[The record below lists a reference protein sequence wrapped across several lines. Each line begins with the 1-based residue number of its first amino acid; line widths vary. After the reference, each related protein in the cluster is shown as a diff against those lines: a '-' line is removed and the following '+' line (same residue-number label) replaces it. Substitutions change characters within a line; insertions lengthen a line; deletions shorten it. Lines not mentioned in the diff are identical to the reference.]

1 MIKMTFD
8 KYDEEMRRFEAMEDT
23 SKNHGITE
31 NEMIKMEKDP
41 DKYLRYAMY
50 LLTRAPY
57 KEGGDDNFN
66 FTNVDAMLPSDVNY
80 RLEAII
86 ENAIEIVDSE
96 ED

>member
-8 KYDEEMRRFEAMEDT
+8 KYDEEMNRFEAMEDT

-57 KEGGDDNFN
+57 KEGGDDSFN
-66 FTNVDAMLPSDVNY
+66 FTNADAVTPSVIAY
-80 RLEAII
+80 RLDALI
-86 ENAIEIVDSE
+86 EDNIDWVDSDE
-96 ED
+96 E